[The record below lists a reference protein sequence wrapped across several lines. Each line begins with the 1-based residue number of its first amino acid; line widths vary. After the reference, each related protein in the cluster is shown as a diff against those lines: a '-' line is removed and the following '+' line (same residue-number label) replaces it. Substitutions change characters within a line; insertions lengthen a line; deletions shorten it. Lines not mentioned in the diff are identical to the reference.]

1 MNRGTL
7 DGDAKFRVVR
17 DGRAVHEGLLDCA
30 SIRRHRS
37 ETRTVGKGECGVSL
51 EGFDDVRPGD
61 QIQCVT
67 FVMKRAKVEKVDTGG
82 SRVVEEDSG

>member
-1 MNRGTL
+1 
-7 DGDAKFRVVR
+7 
-17 DGRAVHEGLLDCA
+17 
-30 SIRRHRS
+30 
-37 ETRTVGKGECGVSL
+37 VSL
-51 EGFDDVRPGD
+51 EGFADVRPGD